1 MKLAFIDLLYPI
13 ATTPLSLVS
22 IYDKLIDDL
31 LQMDLDMYSSEE
43 IQDKDIKPFANNL
56 KNKYFNIEKDDFD
69 GCLEDN
75 IIKIVR
81 HISQTGYKPEFL
93 IF

>member
-1 MKLAFIDLLYPI
+1 
-13 ATTPLSLVS
+13 
-22 IYDKLIDDL
+22 
-31 LQMDLDMYSSEE
+31 MDLDMYSSEE

-75 IIKIVR
+75 IICKIDR
-81 HISQTGYKPEFL
+81 KKQDGAFSFCDPNS
-93 IF
+93 IFRIPPCPLLRIL